1 MVLFRP
7 RILLIAAAALST
19 IVGGMRGTFADMPSA
34 GVSVRSSEWSVCDGS
49 REDDSGAIG
58 ETFEEDD
65 REEEQGE
72 GFHLHLCDLARP
84 GCPCTDVVL
93 APAQSARCL
102 SGEWHPTA
110 TLVHGPPARR

>member
-34 GVSVRSSEWSVCDGS
+34 DVAVRASDAGVCDGS
-49 REDDSGAIG
+49 REDDSGAVG
-58 ETFEEDD
+58 ETVEEDD

-72 GFHLHLCDLARP
+72 GFHLHLCNLACP
-84 GCPCTDVVL
+84 GCPCTDVVR
-93 APAQSARCL
+93 APAQFARCL
-102 SGEWHPTA
+102 NCEWHPTA
-110 TLVHGPPARR
+110 TLVHGPPAWR

>member
-19 IVGGMRGTFADMPSA
+19 IVGGMRGAFADMPSA
-34 GVSVRSSEWSVCDGS
+34 EVSVRSSDERACDGS
-49 REDDSGAIG
+49 REDDSGTIG

-72 GFHLHLCDLARP
+72 GSHLHLGDLACP
-84 GCPCTDVVL
+84 GCPCSNVVR

-102 SGEWHPTA
+102 NGEWHPTA